1 MDTSLY
7 NKIKEVKD
15 KFNEYYGKDIY
26 ESISEKECNMFY
38 EINILLL
45 DMMNDIDMEDEIE
58 EDE

>member
-1 MDTSLY
+1 MVTTLY

-26 ESISEKECNMFY
+26 ESISEKEGNMFY
-38 EINILLL
+38 EINLLLL
-45 DMMNDIDMEDEIE
+45 DLLSDIEMEDEIE